1 MMLTIVYTIIAAFV
15 FLLVALWARQT
26 LRGEPTEVAVEEED
40 VEGLLDGL
48 GIALAEQVFDSTDYI
63 WLRDSI
69 GLPHL
74 ARELAHSRKQL
85 ALRWL
90 KNLHGLF
97 NRLLRTPLDFCET
110 GRGGSQKRKV
120 FWLTLRFH
128 FFWVYA
134 LVVVRL
140 FGPYHRLVPALNW
153 KRLWP
158 KLNSRPESGRAP
170 VL

>member
-1 MMLTIVYTIIAAFV
+1 MLTIVYTIIAAFV
-15 FLLVALWARQT
+15 FLVIALWARQT
-26 LRGEPTEVAVEEED
+26 LRGEPPEVAVGED
-40 VEGLLDGL
+40 HVQGLLDGL
-48 GIALAEQVFDSTDYI
+48 GIALAERVFDSTDYI

-85 ALRWL
+85 ALHWL
-90 KNLHGLF
+90 KNLYSLF
-97 NRLLRTPLDFCET
+97 NRLLSTSLDFCET
-110 GRGGSQKRKV
+110 GRRGSQKRKV

-128 FFWVYA
+128 LFLVYA
-134 LVVVRL
+134 LVAVRL

-158 KLNSRPESGRAP
+158 KLNSRPEDGRAP
-170 VL
+170 VR